1 MLKGLIIM
9 ERTITIKNPS
19 GLHARPAALLV
30 QKASSFPCE
39 ISLVKGGKKVN
50 AKSILNV
57 LAIGISANDQV
68 TVVTAGEK
76 EAEALQ
82 AIGDFLESL
91 AE

>member
-1 MLKGLIIM
+1 M

-19 GLHARPAALLV
+19 GLHARPASLLV

-39 ISLVKGGKKVN
+39 INLVKGEKRVN
-50 AKSILNV
+50 AKSIMNV
-57 LAIGISANDQV
+57 LALGISANDQV
-68 TVVTAGEK
+68 SVITAGEK

-82 AIGDFLESL
+82 VICDFLESL